1 MKMQLRFLKNCR
13 DEKVIPS
20 SCLPRRLRNF
30 DNQAFSELDDILL
43 TTYIKKLSGE
53 VRTAF
58 QKSNCARTLLR
69 NCVSNEWWG
78 ILCDYIF
85 TLLRRQNSTM
95 ERNFKVKLD
104 KLFDESFW
112 SIKSDPDLYVN
123 FSTYELNKDEKL
135 ILGFGIGFCI

>member
-1 MKMQLRFLKNCR
+1 MDLRRLSPLVSSFCLLFPQLRTTYHKYKRSLLRAHRMKMQLRFLKNCR

-69 NCVSNEWWG
+69 NCVSNEW
-78 ILCDYIF
+78 C
-85 TLLRRQNSTM
+85 
-95 ERNFKVKLD
+95 
-104 KLFDESFW
+104 
-112 SIKSDPDLYVN
+112 
-123 FSTYELNKDEKL
+123 
-135 ILGFGIGFCI
+135 